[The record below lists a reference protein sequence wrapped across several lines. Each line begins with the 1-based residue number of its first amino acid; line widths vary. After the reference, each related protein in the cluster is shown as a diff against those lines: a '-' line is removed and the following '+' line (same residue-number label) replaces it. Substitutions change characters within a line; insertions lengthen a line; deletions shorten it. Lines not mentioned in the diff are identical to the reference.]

1 MLKPLYIK
9 ESQIT
14 QESINKCKV
23 RETAPT
29 DVTLELV

>member
-14 QESINKCKV
+14 QESTNKFKV
-23 RETAPT
+23 RGRAPT